1 MILIHTDIDKLL
13 DATEDIT
20 DEDEFSFIIRRIEI
34 DTLLDKTQ
42 DW

>member
-1 MILIHTDIDKLL
+1 MRLIKMDIDQLLEETSNMDNGDFPNLKL
-13 DATEDIT
+13 
-20 DEDEFSFIIRRIEI
+20 IEI